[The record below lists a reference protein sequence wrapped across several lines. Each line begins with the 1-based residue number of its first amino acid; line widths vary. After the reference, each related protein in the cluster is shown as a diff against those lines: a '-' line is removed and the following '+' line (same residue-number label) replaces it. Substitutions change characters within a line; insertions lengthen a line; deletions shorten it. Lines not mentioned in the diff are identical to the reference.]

1 MAGNRP
7 TSFDLI
13 EAVCEFL
20 ENKIIPKVDSY
31 TAFHARVAIN
41 TLGIVKRE
49 MELGNDLSTE
59 EHKRLSRL
67 LKQDGHPDELNS
79 LLCRKI
85 RDGSIDYSNTDLI
98 NHLKKTT
105 LGKLSIDNPEYS
117 AYKKELA
124 REGESSRSLPRENS
138 RGTE

>member
-7 TSFDLI
+7 TLFELI

-49 MELGNDLSTE
+49 IELGSELNAE

-67 LKQDGHPDELNS
+67 LKQDGHLDELNS
-79 LLCRKI
+79 LLCQKI
-85 RDGSIDYSNTDLI
+85 RDGSIDYSDPDLI
-98 NHLKKTT
+98 DHLLKTT
-105 LGKLSIDNPEYS
+105 MGKLSVDNPDYS
-117 AYKKELA
+117 AYKQTL
-124 REGESSRSLPRENS
+124 SRK
-138 RGTE
+138 GKI